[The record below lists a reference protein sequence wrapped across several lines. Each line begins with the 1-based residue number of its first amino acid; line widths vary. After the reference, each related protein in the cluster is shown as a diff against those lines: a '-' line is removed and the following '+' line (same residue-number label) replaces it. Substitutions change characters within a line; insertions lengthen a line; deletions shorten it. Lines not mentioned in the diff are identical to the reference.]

1 MKTRQIELLKKV
13 LEERKQAVD
22 IKGESP
28 VLTSTQRAI
37 VDTRSST
44 YSEVIT
50 LIDQLQ
56 GKI

>member
-22 IKGESP
+22 IKGKSP
-28 VLTSTQRAI
+28 VLTSIQRTI

-44 YSEVIT
+44 YSEVIM
-50 LIDQLQ
+50 LINQLQ

>member
-44 YSEVIT
+44 YEEVIT